1 MPKLFAL
8 LGCILF
14 VASAET
20 SRAAPPDSPGTVY
33 IDGVPCN
40 LACQSYMAWSRRVRS
55 QQAAPAVSP
64 SAPLRTVQPAAKT
77 RTQRTATKT
86 RANMPSKA
94 APARVAKNVA
104 SKPIEAAAAVTN
116 PQLKSEEEK
125 PAPEQDKTASTDKKE
140 MTASPEKADAPA
152 VPNPASG
159 LEAGNAP
166 DQVKPRPAEDSALT
180 ATAPPPPEK
189 EVTGNT
195 GSDPSVTNPPATA
208 DSTALAL
215 AKTDERIAIV
225 VVNADIKSISDLA
238 YKVIAINEVPSS
250 YSAAD
255 IKSAIV
261 AAGAADVLLSENQ
274 TMALTRLI
282 EGDVQAA
289 IATVV
294 SPAGADAWSSF
305 PGFNVLRVPLP
316 SPSEKDKRG

>member
-8 LGCILF
+8 LACILF
-14 VASAET
+14 VASAES

-33 IDGVPCN
+33 VDGVPCN

-104 SKPIEAAAAVTN
+104 SKPIEAAPAVTN
-116 PQLKSEEEK
+116 PQLKSKEEK
-125 PAPEQDKTASTDKKE
+125 PAPERDKTASTDKEQK
-140 MTASPEKADAPA
+140 TASPEKADAPA
-152 VPNPASG
+152 VPSPASG
-159 LEAGNAP
+159 PEAGNAP
-166 DQVKPRPAEDSALT
+166 DQVRAGLAEDSAST

-195 GSDPSVTNPPATA
+195 GSDPSVTNPANA

-261 AAGAADVLLSENQ
+261 AAGATDVLMSENQ

-294 SPAGADAWSSF
+294 SPAGADAWNSF
-305 PGFNVLRVPLP
+305 PGFNVIRVPLP
-316 SPSEKDKRG
+316 SSPEKDKRG